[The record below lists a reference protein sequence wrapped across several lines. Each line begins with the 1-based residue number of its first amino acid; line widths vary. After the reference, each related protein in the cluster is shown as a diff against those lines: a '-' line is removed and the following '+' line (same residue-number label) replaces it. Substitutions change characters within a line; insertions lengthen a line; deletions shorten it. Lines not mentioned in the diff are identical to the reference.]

1 MKNVIALLLLGG
13 FSSWAAQAGELSLG
27 PTLGADLQGLLSYAR
42 EHNPELAAMRYE
54 ADAAAQR
61 VHPAAALPDPVL
73 RTELMDI
80 TRQGTR
86 NPSLLPSK
94 VGGTQYTLMQSLP
107 WFGKRDL
114 QRGVAD
120 AQVVQANGQTSATWA
135 ELSGKI
141 KSVYAMYYYLSNSER
156 LTHETL
162 DLMTSL
168 EQAAQTR
175 YANGLGAQQD
185 VIRAQVEQT
194 DLRTELLGLENE
206 QHHAHGRLNTLLS
219 RPAMAVLAQPASVRP
234 LPAAAQLDYPVL
246 EEKLRARNPQLMM
259 ADARRDEAEK
269 NRDMIFKNRYPDIT
283 LGVAPTQT
291 GSRISEWELM
301 IEINIPLQQGVRRSQ
316 EREAEAMLA
325 ATGARKEAV
334 LNQMLAD
341 LAESMSSL
349 ETARRTASLIST
361 RLLPQAE
368 LTYQSALAGYETGK
382 VDFATLLD
390 AQRQI
395 LQARQRQLKAQLEA
409 QLSLAEIERLLG
421 EEL

>member
-168 EQAAQTR
+168 EI
-175 YANGLGAQQD
+175 G
-185 VIRAQVEQT
+185 RAHV
-194 DLRTELLGLENE
+194 
-206 QHHAHGRLNTLLS
+206 
-219 RPAMAVLAQPASVRP
+219 
-234 LPAAAQLDYPVL
+234 
-246 EEKLRARNPQLMM
+246 
-259 ADARRDEAEK
+259 
-269 NRDMIFKNRYPDIT
+269 
-283 LGVAPTQT
+283 
-291 GSRISEWELM
+291 
-301 IEINIPLQQGVRRSQ
+301 
-316 EREAEAMLA
+316 
-325 ATGARKEAV
+325 
-334 LNQMLAD
+334 
-341 LAESMSSL
+341 
-349 ETARRTASLIST
+349 
-361 RLLPQAE
+361 
-368 LTYQSALAGYETGK
+368 
-382 VDFATLLD
+382 
-390 AQRQI
+390 
-395 LQARQRQLKAQLEA
+395 
-409 QLSLAEIERLLG
+409 
-421 EEL
+421 

>member
-168 EQAAQTR
+168 EHAAQTR

-382 VDFATLLD
+382 VDFSTLLD